1 MLHLGVALVVSALV
15 GLLILRSRRL
25 HRRFSLDA
33 REASLRKVLGNDNVE
48 RVPAV
53 MGSEDFGRLGLDGKF
68 PTVMFRVGATP
79 PAEYAK
85 AQAEGTVLPSTH
97 SPLFA
102 PDAEPT
108 LRTGILGMTQV
119 VLDLLQH

>member
-1 MLHLGVALVVSALV
+1 MPEVTVIDAEFAPVVINDPKLN
-15 GLLILRSRRL
+15 LRV
-25 HRRFSLDA
+25 
-33 REASLRKVLGNDNVE
+33 EASLRKAVGAENVDQL
-48 RVPAV
+48 PAV

-68 PTVMFRVGATP
+68 PTVMFRVGAVN

-85 AQAEGTVLPSTH
+85 ATAEGTVLPSTH

-102 PDAEPT
+102 PDPEPT

-119 VLDLLQH
+119 VLDLMPR